1 MERYICLQ
9 PEYTGQFQ
17 CDGARCQSRC
27 CRDWGVTLDDASIEK
42 YRNIENRAER
52 EEILSHVRRT
62 EAGLT
67 IELRENG
74 WCAFLREDYLCRL
87 QKKYGEEYLSCTCRT
102 FPRMIYLLD
111 GMLERSLSL
120 ACPVAAELI
129 LSGGS
134 PMAFE
139 QVEVQVDEPVV
150 VRRPQPS
157 EYQGSIL
164 EIQYTCISLLQDRRF
179 SLDGRLALLGS
190 FLEQVQGGGSVDAL
204 VGFYTSEELPR
215 HAHGFF
221 QAMEFHREPWAESMA
236 ELMEAV
242 HAREREQSQE
252 DLLLEHVGRRMGMEE
267 STGIFRRGL
276 RTFSEGEYSGRRA
289 VLMEHAG
296 AVLENFLVHEFFL
309 NIYPFRVPGTLLQN
323 FHVFL
328 LGWKLLEFLLV
339 AGEAE
344 AEGRLREVLRDYA
357 YRMDHTATY
366 MACMKGMAMQREM
379 GLASMLNSLLEAG
392 RMQDG

>member
-9 PEYTGQFQ
+9 PEYASRFR
-17 CDGARCQSRC
+17 CDGTRCQSRC
-27 CRDWGVTLDDASIEK
+27 CRDWGVTLDDASIEN
-42 YRNIENRAER
+42 YRHIGNRAER

-62 EAGLT
+62 EAGLA

-74 WCAFLREDYLCRL
+74 WCAFLGEDYLCRL

-139 QVEVQVDEPVV
+139 QVEVEVDEPVV

-157 EYQGSIL
+157 EHQGSIL
-164 EIQYTCISLLQDRRF
+164 EIQYACISLLQDRRF
-179 SLDGRLALLGS
+179 SLDGRLALVGS
-190 FLEQVQGGGSVDAL
+190 FLEQVQGGESVDAL
-204 VGFYTSEELPR
+204 MGFYTSEELSGHTR
-215 HAHGFF
+215 GFF
-221 QAMEFHREPWAESMA
+221 QAMEFHREQWAESMA

-242 HAREREQSQE
+242 HAGEREQSVE
-252 DLLLEHVGRRMGMEE
+252 NLRLEQVGRTMGLEE
-267 STGIFRRGL
+267 SPELFRKGL
-276 RTFSEGEYSGRRA
+276 RAFSEEAYSRQRE
-289 VLMEHAG
+289 VLMEHSG
-296 AVLENFLVHEFFL
+296 AVLENFLVNEFFL
-309 NIYPFRVPGTLLQN
+309 NVYPFRVKGTLLQN

-328 LGWKLLEFLLV
+328 LGWKLLELLLV
-339 AGEAE
+339 AGEAG
-344 AEGRLREVLRDYA
+344 GRVQEVLRDHA
-357 YRMDHTATY
+357 YRMDHAATY
-366 MACMKGMAMQREM
+366 MTCMKSMAMKREM
-379 GLASMLNSLLEAG
+379 ELASLLNSLLEAG
-392 RMQDG
+392 RIQDG